1 MSAPPSGQ
9 PAEPAQV
16 DETVPLAPKWHT
28 ALLVTGMS
36 VLGLLGAW
44 ASRQKLGADEATPLP
59 PMGPAFRL
67 FAVYL
72 PMIVFQ
78 AAIVAYVARI
88 GRGKSALRALLGR
101 GWDSGRR
108 AAGDVGLAVLGC
120 ALVIGGETLWARL
133 AFTHGRPTAAVAAV
147 LPQTGVERVG
157 WILVALS
164 VGFAEEL
171 TYRGYLQT
179 QLGAFTKSVPAGIV
193 LAALLFGL
201 VHGEQGLATAARF
214 VVYGLGFGLLAHG
227 RRSLVP
233 GILCHAL
240 IDVAGGLLR

>member
-1 MSAPPSGQ
+1 MSASPPGSAADAS
-9 PAEPAQV
+9 PV
-16 DETVPLAPKWHT
+16 DDPPLAPRWHT
-28 ALLVTGMS
+28 ALLVTGMT
-36 VLGLLGAW
+36 VLGIAGAW
-44 ASRQKLGADEATPLP
+44 ASRQKLGPSEPLP
-59 PMGPAFRL
+59 TLSPAFRI

-72 PMIVFQ
+72 PMIGIQ
-78 AAIVAYVARI
+78 AAIVFYVTRI
-88 GRGKSALRALLGR
+88 GRGRSALRSLLGR
-101 GWDSGRR
+101 GWESARR
-108 AAGDVGLAVLGC
+108 AAEDVGLAVLGC

-133 AFTHGRPTAAVAAV
+133 VFTHARTAAPVAAV
-147 LPQTGVERVG
+147 LPQTTAERVG
-157 WILVALS
+157 WVLVALS

-193 LAALLFGL
+193 LSAVLFGL

-214 VVYGLGFGLLAHG
+214 AVYGVGFGLLARA

-233 GILCHAL
+233 GIVCHAL